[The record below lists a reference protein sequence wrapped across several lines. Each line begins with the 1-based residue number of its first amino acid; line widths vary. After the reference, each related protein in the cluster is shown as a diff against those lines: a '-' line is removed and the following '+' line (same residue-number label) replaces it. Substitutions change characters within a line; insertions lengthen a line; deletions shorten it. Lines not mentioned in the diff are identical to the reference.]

1 MFRINAIEILIT
13 LVQIKKMT
21 LAYIKEIFWDGNDT
35 DGRTDGRTHTHT
47 HKQKT

>member
-21 LAYIKEIFWDGNDT
+21 LAYIKEIFGTETTHDT
-35 DGRTDGRTHTHT
+35 DTQTDTN
-47 HKQKT
+47 KKLDV

>member
-1 MFRINAIEILIT
+1 MFRIYAIEILIT

-35 DGRTDGRTHTHT
+35 DGRTDGHTHR
-47 HKQKT
+47 HEQKT